1 MASEWHDLEQSFGR
15 DANKL
20 EGGARQ
26 GSSFAAI
33 LVVWMVFYVIA
44 VTHAVVFPPT
54 TAPAVIA
61 DASQRPPLLASAQ
74 Q

>member
-1 MASEWHDLEQSFGR
+1 MASEWRDLEQSFGR

-20 EGGARQ
+20 EGGAPQ

-44 VTHAVVFPPT
+44 VTHAIVFPRAT
-54 TAPAVIA
+54 TPAVTA
-61 DASQRPPLLASAQ
+61 DASQRPPL
-74 Q
+74 